1 LNDRENHG
9 TRGPTHVRLALVI
22 LEGYVY
28 LALIVAIF
36 LSASGFLVWGV
47 LTFRPF
53 VAIVAILA
61 GIPVLA
67 TTARAL
73 RALWFVVPEPKGIQV
88 GTHLGALLLQHVQ
101 EIGKRVGAPRVH
113 RVIVTNA
120 HNASAMQIPRAGV
133 FWPKNTLAV
142 GYPLLATLSVDQM
155 RAVIAHELGHI
166 THAHGRF
173 ASWVHRTRL
182 SWVRLLEI
190 LERHQSVPAHVH
202 LLFRFYVPRLHA
214 LSAAV
219 SRQQERL
226 ADRLASEVTGPAVAA
241 QALMAIAA
249 GQILVS
255 EVFWPRIYERIDEDP
270 NPPHPFAQLGTD
282 LWEGIED
289 RAQLIDRLLED
300 DTTASDTHPALRDRL
315 AALNES
321 PRWPDPV
328 TVAAVDYF
336 FGSHKA
342 ELASAL
348 DTQWQDTQGREW
360 RSRHDEIRERR
371 ERLAHLAALSSPTSE
386 QTFERGGL
394 LEDEGDEDAALDLY
408 FSAHEEGHAAAG
420 LAAGRLLLDRDDASG
435 IALIDAA
442 MDADAALV
450 EDGCRR
456 VAEFLEHRGRR
467 VEAYQYQRRMNR
479 ETTKTSMARAERAE
493 LSAVD
498 QLRPPADHT
507 VDVAALSRRLSTE
520 PGVLRAFFAVKD
532 LRYSLGSQLVLAVV
546 TKNGKAADLGERL
559 RREGLVPE
567 TVTIVA
573 LGRHDQHLEAAMAA
587 VSGALICGT
596 SRQH

>member
-1 LNDRENHG
+1 LNDREDHG
-9 TRGPTHVRLALVI
+9 ARGPAHVRLTLVI

-36 LSASGFLVWGV
+36 LSASGFLLWGV

-61 GIPVLA
+61 GVPVVA

-73 RALWFVVPEPKGIQV
+73 RALWFVVPEPKGILV
-88 GTHLGALLLQHVQ
+88 STHFGAVLFQHVQ

-113 RVIVTNA
+113 RVIVTHA

-133 FWPKNTLAV
+133 FWPRNTLAV

-190 LERHQSVPAHVH
+190 LERHQSVPAHIH
-202 LLFRFYVPRLHA
+202 LLFRLYVPRLHA

-249 GQILVS
+249 GQLLVS
-255 EVFWPRIYERIDEDP
+255 EVFWPRIYERIEDDP
-270 NPPHPFAQLGTD
+270 NPPHPFAQMGTD
-282 LWEGIED
+282 LWEGVED
-289 RAQLIDRLLED
+289 RAQLIERLLED
-300 DTTASDTHPALRDRL
+300 DTTTSDTHPALRDRL
-315 AALNES
+315 AALQEP

-336 FGSHKA
+336 FGSQKA
-342 ELASAL
+342 ELRSAL
-348 DTQWQDTQGREW
+348 DARWQDRHGRDW
-360 RSRHDEIRERR
+360 KSRHDEIRVRR
-371 ERLAHLAALSSPTSE
+371 ERLAYLAALPSPTSE
-386 QTFERGGL
+386 QTFECGEL
-394 LEDEGDEDAALDLY
+394 LEEDGDEDAALDLY
-408 FSAHEEGHAAAG
+408 LSAHNQGKAAAG

-435 IALIDAA
+435 IALIEAA
-442 MDADAALV
+442 MDTDAALV
-450 EDGCRR
+450 EDGCRS
-456 VAEFLEHRGRR
+456 VAEFLEHRGRP

-493 LSAVD
+493 LSVVD
-498 QLRPPADHT
+498 QLCPSADHT

-520 PGVLRAFFAVKD
+520 PGVLRAFLAAKE
-532 LRYSLGSQLVLAVV
+532 LRYSPGSQLVLAVV

-567 TVTIVA
+567 TVTMIA
-573 LGRHDQHLEAAMAA
+573 LGRHDQHLEAVMAA
-587 VSGALICGT
+587 VSGALIFDT
-596 SRQH
+596 SRQR